1 MATSSRK
8 NRAAEMAAQLAQYSA
23 LPVETTAAPPLPV
36 SRTRVLANIH
46 PETPP
51 VAISPQVPEPETM
64 PSVPIDR
71 VRQWRTQGVTVY
83 PSDDE
88 RVDRLA
94 QFFKARR
101 VRFGRRGN
109 LSLLIGAGLAELDR
123 LRDEDPDALI
133 AIVTSTMHERAE
145 STT

>member
-1 MATSSRK
+1 MAASSRK

-23 LPVETTAAPPLPV
+23 LPTDTAATPPLPI
-36 SRTRVLANIH
+36 SRTRELANVTSAA
-46 PETPP
+46 PVTPP
-51 VAISPQVPEPETM
+51 PVLQPEIEPAPVA
-64 PSVPIDR
+64 R
-71 VRQWRTQGVTVY
+71 GRQWRTQGVTVY

-94 QFFKARR
+94 QFFKSRH

-123 LRDEDPDALI
+123 LRDLDPDALI
-133 AIVTSTMHERAE
+133 AIVKSTMDERAE
-145 STT
+145 SN

>member
-1 MATSSRK
+1 MAASSRK

-23 LPVETTAAPPLPV
+23 LPVDTAATPPLPV
-36 SRTRVLANIH
+36 SRTRELANVV
-46 PETPP
+46 PVAAPVTPP
-51 VAISPQVPEPETM
+51 ELQQEIASPA
-64 PSVPIDR
+64 SSAR
-71 VRQWRTQGVTVY
+71 GRQWRTQGVTVY

-94 QFFKARR
+94 QFFKSRR

-123 LRDEDPDALI
+123 LRDLDPDALI
-133 AIVTSTMHERAE
+133 AIVRSTMDERAE
-145 STT
+145 SN

>member
-1 MATSSRK
+1 MAASSRK

-23 LPVETTAAPPLPV
+23 LPVDTAATPPLPI
-36 SRTRVLANIH
+36 SRTRELANVT
-46 PETPP
+46 PQAAPVAPPP
-51 VAISPQVPEPETM
+51 VLQPEIAPA
-64 PSVPIDR
+64 PVAR
-71 VRQWRTQGVTVY
+71 GRQWRTQGVTVY

-94 QFFKARR
+94 QFFKSRH

-123 LRDEDPDALI
+123 LRYLYPDALI
-133 AIVTSTMHERAE
+133 AIVKSTMDERAE
-145 STT
+145 SN